1 MMVFE
6 ITYRCREKDEDGQI
20 VEGENCCRLRAKE
33 DQVVDLHNHG
43 RYALSYAARAGSRR
57 QSLRWSVCRAGNTC
71 PVASATSAWQR
82 RRTEP

>member
-33 DQVVDLHNHG
+33 EQVVDLHNHG
-43 RYALSYAARAGSRR
+43 RYALSYAARGWVEEAIAAVERLQGREYVPGSICDIR
-57 QSLRWSVCRAGNTC
+57 LAKK
-71 PVASATSAWQR
+71 
-82 RRTEP
+82 ED

>member
-43 RYALSYAARAGSRR
+43 CSKPFTPRSCLPNRIKKSRFKI
-57 QSLRWSVCRAGNTC
+57 C
-71 PVASATSAWQR
+71 R
-82 RRTEP
+82 RRWPN

>member
-43 RYALSYAARAGSRR
+43 RYALSYAARG
-57 QSLRWSVCRAGNTC
+57 
-71 PVASATSAWQR
+71 
-82 RRTEP
+82 